1 MSGKNEK
8 RGLGRGLSALMADV
22 HLAGPDQVPVTRKAE
37 MYLPVDK
44 LEPNPQQPRLDFKK
58 DELDGL
64 ADSIRQKG
72 VIQPLIVRRK
82 PGRDVYE
89 IVAGERRWRAAQL
102 VQLHEV
108 PVVVRDLSDTE
119 VLEIAIIEN
128 IQREDLNAIEEALGF
143 RQLMTRFGHTQEKLA
158 EALSKSRSHVAN
170 LLRLLTLPS
179 EVQEMVRGGGLT
191 AGHARALIGSPKA
204 AELAA
209 HIVAKGLSVRETEK
223 LAKSQSAMKPVE
235 RAGSKAAEKDADTR
249 VLESDLSAN
258 LRMRVRIDHLPGSQG
273 GRLTISYDNL
283 GDLDILCQLLSRLPD
298 QVSRSDD

>member
-1 MSGKNEK
+1 MNSKTER

-22 HLAGPDQVPVTRKAE
+22 HLAGPEQAGSPRKAE
-37 MYLPVDK
+37 QHLPVDK
-44 LEPNPQQPRLDFKK
+44 LEPNPQQPRLDFKQ
-58 DELDGL
+58 DELESL

-82 PGRDVYE
+82 QGRDVYE

-102 VQLHEV
+102 AQLHEV

-119 VLEIAIIEN
+119 VLEVAIIEN
-128 IQREDLNAIEEALGF
+128 IQRSDLNAIEEALGF

-170 LLRLLTLPS
+170 LLRLLTLPT
-179 EVQEMVRGGGLT
+179 EVQDLVREGGLS

-209 HIVAKGLSVRETEK
+209 QVVAKGLSVRETERLMK
-223 LAKSQSAMKPVE
+223 VQDSQKPATPKVGKSP
-235 RAGSKAAEKDADTR
+235 EKDADTR
-249 VLESDLSAN
+249 VLEADLSAN
-258 LRMRVRIDHLPGSQG
+258 LKLPVRIDHAAG
-273 GRLTISYDNL
+273 GESGELTIRYASLD
-283 GDLDILCQLLSRLPD
+283 DLDRLCRILSQTPD
-298 QVSRSDD
+298 ED